1 MSLEEKMDN
10 KQLAEKYE
18 LEQDHFWKHNQSG
31 KWIVS
36 HRAVM
41 KIAEVEGVVF
51 HKPEIIR
58 EGMTSIVLYGEATL
72 NERTIWSFGEAMP
85 ENCRMPYFWA
95 MAEKRLKDRLTL
107 TLIDVY
113 GEIYSEIEADEFA
126 AQNPNAG
133 FKAQSEHGPPTE
145 KQRKYC
151 VRLIEEKI
159 PDEEKKKWFVE
170 FDAAEDTWAMSMI
183 IDRLKDK
190 KDIK

>member
-1 MSLEEKMDN
+1 MDN

-18 LEQDHFWKHNQSG
+18 LETHDFWKHNQSG
-31 KWIVS
+31 KWIIS
-36 HRAVM
+36 HKAVM

-85 ENCRMPYFWA
+85 ENCRKPYFWA

-113 GEIYSEIEADEFA
+113 GDIYSEIEADEFA
-126 AQNPNAG
+126 AQHPQAG
-133 FKAQSEHGPPTE
+133 LKKQGEYGPPSE
-145 KQRKYC
+145 KQRKLIT
-151 VRLIEEKI
+151 RLIEEEI
-159 PDEEKKKWFVE
+159 PEDEKEKWYEKA
-170 FDAAEDTWAMSMI
+170 DSCEDTWDMSI
-183 IDRLKDK
+183 LIDTLVKNGK
-190 KDIK
+190 